1 MIRGPVLGPMVY
13 GAAYTSKNYAEKL
26 KETFGVDDSKKLKA
40 EERENIQKEML
51 KKSNFIKHNLRIID
65 ACELS
70 TKMLRRDKYNLNL
83 ISHDACIELIKISK
97 KQIEDA
103 KGVLVHV
110 YIDTVG
116 DPQKYQEKVENE
128 FPGVNI
134 TVSKKADSLFPIVSA
149 ASIFAKVA
157 RDDIIEKF
165 GKDIGSGYPSDP
177 NTTRWIEKNKDPVFG
192 FKSNLVRFSWS
203 TISKI
208 INDKVLVE
216 WSDDEDDERVSSKQ
230 NFSIY
235 GKERA
240 TYFEQK
246 NLKRAKLSDFG
257 L

>member
-1 MIRGPVLGPMVY
+1 MVY

-51 KKSNFIKHNLRIID
+51 KNSDFIKHNLRIID

-70 TKMLRRDKYNLNL
+70 TKMLRRNKYNLNL
-83 ISHDACIELIKISK
+83 ISHDAAIELIKISK
-97 KQIEDA
+97 KQIEDS
-103 KGVLVHV
+103 KGILAHV

-116 DPQKYQEKVENE
+116 DPKKYQEKIENE
-128 FPGVNI
+128 FPGVTI

-157 RDDIIEKF
+157 RDDIIENF
-165 GKDIGSGYPSDP
+165 GMNIGSGYPSDP
-177 NTTRWIEKNKDPVFG
+177 NTIKWLSKNKDDVFG

-203 TISKI
+203 TVSKI
-208 INDKVLVE
+208 INDKVKVE
-216 WSDDEDDERVSSKQ
+216 WSDDEEEDGNTKKP

-246 NLKRAKLSDFG
+246 NMKRAKLSDFG